1 MSFIYRSA
9 SHVIP
14 VEACALAGI
23 YGRRNKEAKTP
34 FVTALEAIDPKPPRR
49 PPRG

>member
-1 MSFIYRSA
+1 MSFLYRSA

-14 VEACALAGI
+14 AEACGKEGI
-23 YGRRNKEAKTP
+23 YGRRNKEAKAP

-49 PPRG
+49 PPQG